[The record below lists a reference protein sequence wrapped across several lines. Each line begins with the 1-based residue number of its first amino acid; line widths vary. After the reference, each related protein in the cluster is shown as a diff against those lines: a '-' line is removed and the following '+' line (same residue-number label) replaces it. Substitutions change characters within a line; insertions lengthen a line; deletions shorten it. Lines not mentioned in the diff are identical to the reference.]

1 MTEDV
6 VFLAESLG
14 FDTGIDLD
22 RLIKAREIV
31 QAALPNEALYG
42 QMAKAGLPKGFSYAE
57 KRKAA

>member
-1 MTEDV
+1 

-31 QAALPNEALYG
+31 QQALPNEALYG

-57 KRKAA
+57 GRKAA